1 MFGRRKREG
10 SVPAPAAPPSVPDLL
25 AGRRGGPQPV
35 LTGMS
40 PSHPPQLDVLSNLSE
55 DWGRSQ
61 ALLGYAARVRCDQSD
76 AGGWEFRRAA
86 EYDPEAS
93 RRLDEDDT
101 TLQVVALRG
110 YCSSFSLWDLVRNQ
124 YRELRHED
132 FDRLGDARFTGIDHT
147 NSPVCVFRV
156 GQLVVRVRMTGTLAQ
171 RQYTRVYA
179 LDIAQHIDYPALEA
193 WSRQAKV
200 LL

>member
-1 MFGRRKREG
+1 M
-10 SVPAPAAPPSVPDLL
+10 PAAAAPHSVPDLL

-35 LTGMS
+35 LSGMS
-40 PSHPPQLDVLSNLSE
+40 PSNPPQLDVLTNLSE

-76 AGGWEFRRAA
+76 AAGWEFRRAA
-86 EYDPEAS
+86 EYDPDAS

-110 YCSSFSLWDLVRNQ
+110 YCASFSLWDQLRSQ

-132 FDRLGDARFTGIDHT
+132 FDRLGEARFTGIDHT

-179 LDIAQHIDYPALEA
+179 LDIAQHLDHAALDT